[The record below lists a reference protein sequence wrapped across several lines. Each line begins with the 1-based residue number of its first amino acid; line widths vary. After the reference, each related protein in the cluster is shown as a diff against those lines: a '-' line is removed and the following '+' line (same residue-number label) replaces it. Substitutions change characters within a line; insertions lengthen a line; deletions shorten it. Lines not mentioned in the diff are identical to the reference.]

1 MPDDR
6 EIVLLQRALESH
18 IETFD
23 AHLVEEG
30 RRWDELVAVHVQTN
44 ATVDDLAKAMKSHTE
59 SMQGLIEAWQAA
71 NGAVK
76 VGTALGK
83 FLTWITKFAV
93 IGTATLW
100 VYSKL
105 KDLF

>member
-1 MPDDR
+1 MPEDR

-18 IETFD
+18 IETFNTHIVD
-23 AHLVEEG
+23 EG
-30 RRWDELVAVHVQTN
+30 KRWDELVAVHVQTN
-44 ATVDDLAKAMKSHTE
+44 ATVDDLAKAMKCHTE

-83 FLTWITKFAV
+83 FLAWLTKFAV
-93 IGTATLW
+93 IGTAALW
-100 VYSKL
+100 IISKF
-105 KDLF
+105 KDLS